1 MALLDSIRG
10 IFSSTTPEGEPK
22 ESIFK
27 KPSVIMIMS
36 ALFLIICL
44 LITHFYYFN
53 PKIKNLKML
62 IAQQN
67 QMNNEINQTKPMLI
81 TLQKKVDE
89 LTIERNTTA
98 KLFVSEQEVEE
109 LYQLISFSALRNKL
123 VLGNL
128 NRGKE
133 ETIYEDA
140 QKTIVDFKKISVKFS
155 IDGTFS
161 TYMSLRKEIADLDKN
176 VYFEKETIRRNDDGT
191 IKADVELS
199 MLKMPG

>member
-10 IFSSTTPEGEPK
+10 VFSSTTPEGEPK
-22 ESIFK
+22 ESFFK
-27 KPSVIMIMS
+27 KPSVIMIMT

-53 PKIKNLKML
+53 PQIKNFKML
-62 IAQQN
+62 ISQQN
-67 QMNNEINQTKPMLI
+67 QMNSEINQTKPMLI
-81 TLQKKVDE
+81 TMQKKVDE

-140 QKTIVDFKKISVKFS
+140 QQTIVDFKKISVKFA

-176 VYFEKETIRRNDDGT
+176 VYFEKETIMRNEDGT